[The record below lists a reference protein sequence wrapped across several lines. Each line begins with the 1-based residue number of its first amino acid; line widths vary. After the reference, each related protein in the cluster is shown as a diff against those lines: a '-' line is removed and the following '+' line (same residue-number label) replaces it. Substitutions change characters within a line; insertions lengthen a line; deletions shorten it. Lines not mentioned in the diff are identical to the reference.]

1 MTFRTFQQLCASKE
15 YADAG
20 NKRTDQ
26 VNQYCFKDGIG
37 IPQHK
42 IINQQDCAD
51 HQDSR

>member
-1 MTFRTFQQLCASKE
+1 MNFQTFQQVGARKE

-26 VNQYCFKDGIG
+26 VNQSCFKDGIG

-42 IINQQDCAD
+42 IINQQYG
-51 HQDSR
+51 